1 MARRSP
7 AAFNVGQNVTSEL
20 LSFFNSGRRVTLLA
34 VLCLTQTVDVAAKEL
49 FLSPDQEVK
58 PLLKQVVAGDVVVLK
73 NGTWSDADLKFELLP
88 GTSDQPIVIRA
99 ETPGQVF
106 FTGETEFRF
115 SGRYVT
121 VSGFV
126 FRNSSGVSDVVQMR
140 THSERHAH
148 DCRLTDCVF
157 EELPDSDARIESRWL
172 SIYGTNNRID
182 HCYFAGKKNRGT
194 TVVVWVG
201 DKPQH
206 HRIAHN
212 HFGPRPVLGKN
223 GGETIRIGT
232 SEVSELDSQTVV
244 EQNYFRQCDGEAKIV
259 SNKSCGNVYRYNVFD
274 ECSDALTLRHGHR
287 CLVEGNVFLGNNKR
301 GTGGVRIIGQ
311 SHIVINNYFEGLR
324 GDAERAAVCLMN
336 GIPDSPLNGYSPV
349 RAATVAHNTFVDCK
363 VSIELGVGAGRKQSA
378 APVNCRVNHN
388 AFLPGKWPIFRVHSD
403 VQSFDWN
410 GNLHQIGREQA
421 DQLVEF
427 DRRDLKFARANDG
440 LFRPTVLEAIRVPE
454 VSNVK
459 IDFDGESRQGSSV
472 CGCDLP
478 GGFFLTRPDSATTGP
493 SWQRPVSR

>member
-274 ECSDALTLRHGHR
+274 ECSGALTLRHGHR
-287 CLVEGNVFLGNNKR
+287 CLVEGNVFFG
-301 GTGGVRIIGQ
+301 
-311 SHIVINNYFEGLR
+311 
-324 GDAERAAVCLMN
+324 
-336 GIPDSPLNGYSPV
+336 
-349 RAATVAHNTFVDCK
+349 
-363 VSIELGVGAGRKQSA
+363 KQ
-378 APVNCRVNHN
+378 
-388 AFLPGKWPIFRVHSD
+388 
-403 VQSFDWN
+403 
-410 GNLHQIGREQA
+410 
-421 DQLVEF
+421 
-427 DRRDLKFARANDG
+427 
-440 LFRPTVLEAIRVPE
+440 
-454 VSNVK
+454 
-459 IDFDGESRQGSSV
+459 
-472 CGCDLP
+472 
-478 GGFFLTRPDSATTGP
+478 
-493 SWQRPVSR
+493 